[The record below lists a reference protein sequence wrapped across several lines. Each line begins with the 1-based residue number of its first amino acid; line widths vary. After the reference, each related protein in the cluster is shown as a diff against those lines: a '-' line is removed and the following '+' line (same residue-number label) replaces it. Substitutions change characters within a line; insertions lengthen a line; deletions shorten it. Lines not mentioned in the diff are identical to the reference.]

1 MASTVENSNTKASQ
15 ELLNKI
21 NTRTSNTST
30 TEDAQNRFMT
40 LLVEQMKNQDPLNPM
55 DNAQVTSQMAQL
67 STVTGIDKL
76 NETMTTMMSSFN
88 SSLQA
93 SQTYQASSMI
103 GHDVLT
109 AGKTITKTDDSDNK
123 YGFNLPENATNV
135 TVTIKS
141 NSGSVVRTIDLG
153 AKNAGIST
161 LTWDGFKDDGTEANN
176 ATYTFDVSYT
186 KGTTKGTATALNIA
200 KVSSV
205 STSTS
210 GVSLNLNNKTSVT
223 LNDIKEIY

>member
-1 MASTVENSNTKASQ
+1 MATTVQNSTSSVSQDLLDTINS
-15 ELLNKI
+15 
-21 NTRTSNTST
+21 RTSSTST
-30 TEDAQNRFMT
+30 AEDAQNRFMT

-88 SSLQA
+88 SSLQN

-109 AGKTITKTDDSDNK
+109 AGKSITKTDSSDNK
-123 YGFNLPENATNV
+123 YGFNLAENATNV

-141 NSGSVVRTIDLG
+141 NSGTVMRTIDLG
-153 AKNAGIST
+153 ARNAGVST

-176 ATYTFDVSYT
+176 ANYTFEVSYT

-200 KVSSV
+200 KVASV
-205 STSTS
+205 STSS
-210 GVSLNLNNKTSVT
+210 AGVSLNLNNNSSVT
-223 LNDIKEIY
+223 LDDIKEIY

>member
-1 MASTVENSNTKASQ
+1 MATSVQNKTSGVSQ
-15 ELLNKI
+15 ELLDTI
-21 NTRTSNTST
+21 NSRTSSTSSA
-30 TEDAQNRFMT
+30 EDAQNRFMT

-109 AGKTITKTDDSDNK
+109 AGKTITKTDGSDNK

-141 NSGSVVRTIDLG
+141 NSGAVVRTMDLG
-153 AKNAGIST
+153 AKNAGVST
-161 LTWDGFKDDGTEANN
+161 LTWDGFKNDGTEANN
-176 ATYTFDVSYT
+176 ANYTFEVAYT

-205 STSTS
+205 STSS
-210 GVSLNLNNKTSVT
+210 AGVSLNLNNNSSVT
-223 LNDIKEIY
+223 LDDIKEIY

>member
-1 MASTVENSNTKASQ
+1 MATTVQNSTSNVSQ
-15 ELLNKI
+15 DLLDAV
-21 NTRTSNTST
+21 NTRSSTTST
-30 TEDAQNRFMT
+30 AEDAQNRFMT

-88 SSLQA
+88 SSLQT

-109 AGKTITKTDDSDNK
+109 AGKNITKTDSSDNK
-123 YGFNLPENATNV
+123 YGFNLAENATNV

-141 NSGSVVRTIDLG
+141 NSGTVVRTMDLG
-153 AKNAGIST
+153 AKNAGVST

-176 ATYTFDVSYT
+176 ANYTFEVAYT

-205 STSTS
+205 STSSS
-210 GVSLNLNNKTSVT
+210 GVSLNLNNNSSVT
-223 LNDIKEIY
+223 LDDIKEIY

>member
-1 MASTVENSNTKASQ
+1 MATTVQNKTSGVSQ
-15 ELLNKI
+15 ELLDTI
-21 NTRTSNTST
+21 NSRSSSTSSA
-30 TEDAQNRFMT
+30 EDAQNRFMT

-109 AGKTITKTDDSDNK
+109 AGKTITKTEGSNNK

-141 NSGSVVRTIDLG
+141 NSGAVVRTMDLG
-153 AKNAGIST
+153 AKNAGVST
-161 LTWDGFKDDGTEANN
+161 LTWDGFKNDGTEANN
-176 ATYTFDVSYT
+176 ANYTFEVAYT

-205 STSTS
+205 STSS
-210 GVSLNLNNKTSVT
+210 AGVTLNLNNNSSVT
-223 LNDIKEIY
+223 LDDIKEIY